1 MGDDS
6 FSFPGFGHIIG
17 KDGLRNPLTYHFD
30 GPWPVR
36 YYSLSVFLNYLTF
49 YGILR
54 LRTLTSVIY
63 VYIYYIIY
71 CCRHL

>member
-6 FSFPGFGHIIG
+6 FTFPGFGHIIG

-36 YYSLSVFLNYLTF
+36 YYSLSVFF
-49 YGILR
+49 
-54 LRTLTSVIY
+54 
-63 VYIYYIIY
+63 
-71 CCRHL
+71 